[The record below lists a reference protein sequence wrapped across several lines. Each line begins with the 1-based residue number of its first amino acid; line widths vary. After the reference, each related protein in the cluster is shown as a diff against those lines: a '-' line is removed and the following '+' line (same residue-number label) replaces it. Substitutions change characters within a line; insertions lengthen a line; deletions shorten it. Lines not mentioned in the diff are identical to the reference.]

1 MHNNQ
6 SSGQES
12 EDSSHNNPRMVYENQ
27 QAEAVARAAHSSL
40 PTTRSAFALLSPPRN
55 TATNT
60 NKKTNSTINFSTT
73 LDNRH
78 QPNGGGGSGGGQP
91 RRNSSSM
98 SVKSSSNGSFAGRS
112 DEDEQETFTRATTAT
127 PLRSKFQESPTSA
140 GAEGEGGGAAERSFD
155 HSQSGGNPSERSV
168 GSGSSGGGVIERR
181 KTVSRSA
188 LLTGKEESM
197 GCIDEEEPEELHM
210 GGRSTPPGMSDSI
223 VRSNLGSLRIV
234 SDSSTG
240 LADNNSTTSYV
251 AATGEW
257 RGGATEQAHRP
268 EETISEAISSF
279 VLTSA
284 SAAPRAEQRVALAK
298 A

>member
-1 MHNNQ
+1 MNPILPPNAFCMSINRGSSARAQAKLLHNNQ

-12 EDSSHNNPRMVYENQ
+12 EDSSHNNPRMVHENQ
-27 QAEAVARAAHSSL
+27 QAAAVARAAHSSL

-55 TATNT
+55 IATNT
-60 NKKTNSTINFSTT
+60 KKKNPTIKFSTT

-78 QPNGGGGSGGGQP
+78 RRNGGGGSGGGEP

-98 SVKSSSNGSFAGRS
+98 SVKSGSNGSFAGRS

-155 HSQSGGNPSERSV
+155 HALSGGNPSKRRV
-168 GSGSSGGGVIERR
+168 GSGSSRGGVIERR

-210 GGRSTPPGMSDSI
+210 
-223 VRSNLGSLRIV
+223 
-234 SDSSTG
+234 
-240 LADNNSTTSYV
+240 
-251 AATGEW
+251 
-257 RGGATEQAHRP
+257 
-268 EETISEAISSF
+268 
-279 VLTSA
+279 
-284 SAAPRAEQRVALAK
+284 
-298 A
+298 